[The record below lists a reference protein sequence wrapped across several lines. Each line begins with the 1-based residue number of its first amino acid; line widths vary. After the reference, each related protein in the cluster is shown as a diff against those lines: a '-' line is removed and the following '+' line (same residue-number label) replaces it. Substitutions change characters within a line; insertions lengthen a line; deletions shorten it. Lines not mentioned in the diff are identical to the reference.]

1 MIKIGVVFG
10 GKSSEHSISIMSGC
24 SIAKNL
30 NKLKYEVVPI
40 YIDREGNWYE
50 VLDDIYNM
58 PSYKLGEEPINLKT
72 IENVIKFMQELDC
85 AFPVLRGK
93 GGDDGSIQGLL
104 NFTKIPYV
112 GCGILS
118 SSVAMD
124 KLYMKTILA
133 KAEVMQTKYF
143 CIKNTA
149 NGIVSIDN
157 KFNEKEVSMDEL
169 LELVYD
175 KLKYPVFVKPA
186 NSGASIGVN
195 KATTSSE
202 LRKSIESAFFYD
214 DKIILEKE
222 IKGREI
228 EIALL
233 GNDNVITSYPGE
245 VDIKDEFYNYNS
257 KYQNPATKTMVP
269 LNILGTN
276 LEDEL
281 REIAIKVFKAI
292 GAKDLARVDFFVEER
307 TNVVYVNEINTM
319 PDITEDST
327 YIKLFDAIGIEYTEL
342 LDRLIKYAMKKD
354 F

>member
-1 MIKIGVVFG
+1 MLKIGVIFG
-10 GKSSEHSISIMSGC
+10 GKSAEHSISIVSGC
-24 SIAKNL
+24 SIAKNI
-30 NKLKYEVVPI
+30 NKLKYEVLPI
-40 YIDREGNWYE
+40 YIDKEGEWYE
-50 VLDDIYNM
+50 VLDDLQTM
-58 PSYKLGEEPINLKT
+58 PNYKLGEEPINLKR
-72 IENVIKFMQELDC
+72 IENIIEFLKDLDC
-85 AFPVLRGK
+85 VFPVLRGK

-104 NFTKIPYV
+104 NFVDIPYV

-133 KAEVMQTKYF
+133 EAGVMQTKYF
-143 CIKNTA
+143 CIKNTE

-157 KFNEKEVSMDEL
+157 QFNEKEVSMDDL

-195 KATTSSE
+195 KATNSSE

-245 VDIKDEFYNYNS
+245 VDIDDEFYNYNS
-257 KYQNPATKTMVP
+257 KYQNPATKTMIP
-269 LNILGTN
+269 LNMLGTK

-292 GAKDLARVDFFVEER
+292 GAKDLARVDFFVEEG

-319 PDITEDST
+319 PDITEDSM
-327 YIKLFDAIGIEYTEL
+327 YIKLFDAIGIEYSDV
-342 LDRLIKYAMKKD
+342 LDRLIRYAMEK
-354 F
+354 

>member
-1 MIKIGVVFG
+1 MIKIGVIFG
-10 GKSSEHSISIMSGC
+10 GKSAEHSISIVSGC
-24 SIAKNL
+24 SIAKNI
-30 NKLKYEVVPI
+30 NKLKYEVLPI
-40 YIDREGNWYE
+40 YIDKEGDWYE
-50 VLDDIYNM
+50 VLDDLQTM
-58 PSYKLGEEPINLKT
+58 PIYKLGEEPINLKR
-72 IENVIKFMQELDC
+72 IENIIEFLKDLDC

-104 NFTKIPYV
+104 NFVDIPYV

-133 KAEVMQTKYF
+133 GAGVMQTKYF
-143 CIKNTA
+143 CIKNTE

-157 KFNEKEVSMDEL
+157 QFNEKEVSMDDL

-195 KATTSSE
+195 KATNSSE

-269 LNILGTN
+269 LNMLGTN

-292 GAKDLARVDFFVEER
+292 GAKDLARVDFFVEEG

-319 PDITEDST
+319 PDITEDSM
-327 YIKLFDAIGIEYTEL
+327 YIKLFDAIGIEYSDV
-342 LDRLIKYAMKKD
+342 LDRLVRYAMEK
-354 F
+354 

>member
-24 SIAKNL
+24 SIAKKL

-319 PDITEDST
+319 PDITEDSM

>member
-93 GGDDGSIQGLL
+93 GGDDGSIQELL

-269 LNILGTN
+269 LNMLGTN

-319 PDITEDST
+319 PDITEDSM
-327 YIKLFDAIGIEYTEL
+327 YIKLFDAIGIEYTEV
-342 LDRLIKYAMKKD
+342 LDKLIKYAMKK
-354 F
+354 